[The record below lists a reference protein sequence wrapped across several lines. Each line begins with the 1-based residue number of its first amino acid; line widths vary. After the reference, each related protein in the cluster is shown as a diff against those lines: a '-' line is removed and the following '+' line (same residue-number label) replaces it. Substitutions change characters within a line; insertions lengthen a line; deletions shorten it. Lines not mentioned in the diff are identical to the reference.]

1 VSSTSSPGNHGVVR
15 AVAWRRAA
23 PTVPVRGGDGG
34 RSGERARHHVPVAG
48 GESTYSKCSTSGLIL
63 LHEARTNVKER
74 CYTYAGLFH
83 VRSWGI

>member
-1 VSSTSSPGNHGVVR
+1 VEGDKARWSRNLKARGGSARPFVSSTSSPGNHGVVR

-48 GESTYSKCSTSGLIL
+48 GESTYS
-63 LHEARTNVKER
+63 
-74 CYTYAGLFH
+74 
-83 VRSWGI
+83 